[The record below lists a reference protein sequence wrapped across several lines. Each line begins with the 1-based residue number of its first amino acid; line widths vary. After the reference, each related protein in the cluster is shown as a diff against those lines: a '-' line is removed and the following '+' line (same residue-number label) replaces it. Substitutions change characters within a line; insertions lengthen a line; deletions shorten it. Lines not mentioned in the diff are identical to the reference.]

1 MSCLLNGLLFI
12 ILFPL
17 EKCHRIIVVITSD
30 KDDKQHDQKYE
41 QLRLLMLPSLL
52 AMPLLIVYLEHP
64 LQLFVCLFGTCL
76 A

>member
-30 KDDKQHDQKYE
+30 DNDKQHDQKYE
-41 QLRLLMLPSLL
+41 QLHLVMLPSLL
-52 AMPLLIVYLEHP
+52 AMPLLLVYLAHT
-64 LQLFVCLFGTCL
+64 LQLIV
-76 A
+76 